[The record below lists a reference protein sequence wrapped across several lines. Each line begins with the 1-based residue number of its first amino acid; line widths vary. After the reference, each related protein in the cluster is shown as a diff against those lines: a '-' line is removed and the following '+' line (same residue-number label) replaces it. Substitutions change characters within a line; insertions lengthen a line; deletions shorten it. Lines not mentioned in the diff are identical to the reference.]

1 MISIKSNF
9 FNNKIDINSL
19 KLIRNEL
26 FKNCL
31 VYLEFDYEQQIMKTR
46 TDKQTERQ
54 RIQLQRPLL
63 STVDRR
69 GERAT
74 IHLVTW
80 FRGLLLSLTLRV
92 NMKFWYPIISWMCI
106 FNIYIYIYRVFF
118 ICIIFYCT
126 ILYRAVLYC
135 NVGPLNPTIHGI
147 RVASVIAFSVLCM
160 FSVGL
165 LDFF

>member
-63 STVDRR
+63 STVDCR
-69 GERAT
+69 GEQAT
-74 IHLVTW
+74 FHLVT
-80 FRGLLLSLTLRV
+80 
-92 NMKFWYPIISWMCI
+92 
-106 FNIYIYIYRVFF
+106 
-118 ICIIFYCT
+118 
-126 ILYRAVLYC
+126 
-135 NVGPLNPTIHGI
+135 
-147 RVASVIAFSVLCM
+147 
-160 FSVGL
+160 
-165 LDFF
+165 